1 MIIYQHNHQKT
12 RGTEMCIKT
21 CNPVTNN
28 FIQTTQNK
36 QDRLREIF
44 ASFFNITLDAKKQC
58 GLPLVQ
64 LAQLIELEEF
74 IGESVWLA
82 LLNGL
87 Q

>member
-1 MIIYQHNHQKT
+1 
-12 RGTEMCIKT
+12 MCIKT
-21 CNPVTNN
+21 CNHVTNRV
-28 FIQTTQNK
+28 IQQQNTSTK
-36 QDRLREIF
+36 DRLREIF
-44 ASFFNITLDAKKQC
+44 ASLLNITLDAKEQC

-74 IGESVWLA
+74 IGEIVWLA